1 MDKPSYVLKYYREAN
16 EEKSLING
24 QQGQIQ
30 GGTLAKFF
38 SDFDPFTWA
47 KSENCEKILLKIIML
62 NMSLF

>member
-1 MDKPSYVLKYYREAN
+1 MIELKKSPPRVLKDYREAN

-38 SDFDPFTWA
+38 PEFG
-47 KSENCEKILLKIIML
+47 
-62 NMSLF
+62 

>member
-24 QQGQIQ
+24 HQGQIQ

-47 KSENCEKILLKIIML
+47 KSENCEK
-62 NMSLF
+62 FY